1 MPMQC
6 KLLGFCLLIVCGYL
20 VGDSLALAVRR
31 QEALLREYR
40 LALALMVQ
48 MVSEGL
54 SSRDIWLK
62 LLEREDS
69 FPEMQL
75 SRSDSLR
82 EYRLPGLLPLEIN
95 RELDKAFDEIGCLSK
110 EALMEKIRSKR
121 RFSDEIL
128 QDIVRKR
135 CKAEGLYRKVS
146 LLCALALA
154 ILLL

>member
-6 KLLGFCLLIVCGYL
+6 KLLGFCLLMVCGYL

-48 MVSEGL
+48 MVNEGL

-69 FPEMQL
+69 FWGICP
-75 SRSDSLR
+75 
-82 EYRLPGLLPLEIN
+82 
-95 RELDKAFDEIGCLSK
+95 A
-110 EALMEKIRSKR
+110 A
-121 RFSDEIL
+121 
-128 QDIVRKR
+128 
-135 CKAEGLYRKVS
+135 
-146 LLCALALA
+146 
-154 ILLL
+154 